1 MDLQRILNILPG
13 TWIGPLKLVKMR
25 FLRAVNPP
33 TFPRT
38 EKIHIHLGCGAQNDP
53 GFINVDL
60 IPYPHV
66 HFLHSVEKLPF
77 FSTNHADLIYA
88 SHVLEHIS
96 HQRTSDVLKEWAR
109 VLKHGGILRL
119 SVPDFNRLLFVYRK
133 EKRDLNSIINPLLG
147 KQNYKYNF
155 HAAVFTEK
163 YLTALLT
170 SAGFTG
176 IKTWSTGNIP
186 GFAFNDW
193 AGLKLS
199 RSSGKHFISLNL
211 EARKV

>member
-1 MDLQRILNILPG
+1 M
-13 TWIGPLKLVKMR
+13 KL
-25 FLRAVNPP
+25 
-33 TFPRT
+33 
-38 EKIHIHLGCGAQNDP
+38 HLGCGHIILP
-53 GFINVDL
+53 GFIHIDIDDHPHLGYRQDASDL
-60 IPYPHV
+60 SI
-66 HFLHSVEKLPF
+66 FDDNSVEV
-77 FSTNHADLIYA
+77 IYA

-109 VLKHGGILRL
+109 VLKPGGILRL